1 MEVNDM
7 ATIKDHIFT
16 VINDHKDEIYTKFN
30 VETLSIFGSVAKETA
45 GADSDVD
52 ILVSYKETPG
62 FFEFLNLKEY
72 LEAMI
77 GRRVD
82 LVTKG
87 GLKKQLRKQI
97 TEDAIRVA

>member
-1 MEVNDM
+1 M

-16 VINDHKDEIYTKFN
+16 VINDHKDEIYKKFN
-30 VETLSIFGSVAKETA
+30 VETLSVFGSVAQETA

-72 LEAMI
+72 LEAML

-87 GLKKQLRKQI
+87 ALKKQLRKQI